1 MSEQTPRSDRHPWEG
16 MDANRVL
23 VAILHELYGPVSLLG
38 QQLHR
43 LTGEDDP
50 LTEDEYESIFVQMD
64 EAVRHLSMTVV
75 HLKQY
80 AHDHG
85 QEKEAEHST

>member
-23 VAILHELYGPVSLLG
+23 EAILHDLYGPVSLLG
-38 QQLHR
+38 NQLHR

-50 LTEDEYESIFVQMD
+50 LTEDEYEAIIVQMD
-64 EAVRHLSMTVV
+64 EAVRHLSMMVV

-80 AHDHG
+80 ALDHG
-85 QEKEAEHST
+85 KQKEAERSA